1 MSDPQQNKDEAVE
14 ETFISHLVELRDR
27 IIRAGV
33 SVIVVFIGLVYWAP
47 DIFKLLA
54 RPLMQNLPKDGKMI
68 VTDVTG
74 SFFVPM
80 KVTMLVAF
88 VIALP
93 FVLYQIWAFVAPGL
107 YQHEKKL
114 VAPLVGSSYTL
125 FLCGMAFAYFVVF
138 PTIFRV
144 MAHYNAP
151 LGAEMTTDI
160 DNYLSFVLTM
170 FIAFGVTFEVPIVV
184 VLLARMGVVSIKK
197 LKEIRPY
204 VIVGAFVISAVVT
217 PPDVFSQLILAIPLI
232 VLYEA
237 GIIAARI
244 DRRQGWREEA
254 GRRGGCGV
262 GFVRRHEQSKKGSF
276 ARSVPL
282 AFCSC
287 ANRCASTLSLVALTL
302 IALVVLGQL
311 RRARLGRT
319 LADRHV
325 HVQFLVLAH
334 QVDLHRRPRLDLR
347 DDVQQARGVGDRV
360 VVDAD
365 EDVARLDARLV
376 GRSALQHARDDRAR
390 FLRQART
397 IPRSPASRPAARR
410 RSSRASPCPS

>member
-1 MSDPQQNKDEAVE
+1 MSDPQNQNEGTE

-27 IIRAGV
+27 IIRAGI
-33 SVIVVFIGLVYWAP
+33 SVIVVFVGLVYWAP
-47 DIFKLLA
+47 DIFRLLA
-54 RPLMQNLPKDGKMI
+54 RPLMNNLPKDGKMI

-93 FVLYQIWAFVAPGL
+93 IVLYQIWAFVAPGL

-114 VAPLVGSSYTL
+114 VGPLVGSSYTL

-170 FIAFGVTFEVPIVV
+170 FLAFGVTFEVPIVV
-184 VLLARMGVVSIKK
+184 VLLVRMNVLTIKK

-237 GIIAARI
+237 GIIAARLFVSKPVATA
-244 DRRQGWREEA
+244 ENE
-254 GRRGGCGV
+254 GG
-262 GFVRRHEQSKKGSF
+262 
-276 ARSVPL
+276 A
-282 AFCSC
+282 
-287 ANRCASTLSLVALTL
+287 AS
-302 IALVVLGQL
+302 
-311 RRARLGRT
+311 
-319 LADRHV
+319 
-325 HVQFLVLAH
+325 
-334 QVDLHRRPRLDLR
+334 
-347 DDVQQARGVGDRV
+347 
-360 VVDAD
+360 
-365 EDVARLDARLV
+365 
-376 GRSALQHARDDRAR
+376 
-390 FLRQART
+390 
-397 IPRSPASRPAARR
+397 
-410 RSSRASPCPS
+410 

>member
-1 MSDPQQNKDEAVE
+1 
-14 ETFISHLVELRDR
+14 
-27 IIRAGV
+27 
-33 SVIVVFIGLVYWAP
+33 
-47 DIFKLLA
+47 
-54 RPLMQNLPKDGKMI
+54 

-93 FVLYQIWAFVAPGL
+93 IVLYQIWAFVAPGL

-114 VAPLVGSSYTL
+114 VGPLVGSSYTL

-184 VLLARMGVVSIKK
+184 VLLVRMNVVTLKK

-237 GIIAARI
+237 GIIAARLI
-244 DRRQGWREEA
+244 
-254 GRRGGCGV
+254 V
-262 GFVRRHEQSKKGSF
+262 GKQP
-276 ARSVPL
+276 A
-282 AFCSC
+282 
-287 ANRCASTLSLVALTL
+287 
-302 IALVVLGQL
+302 VV
-311 RRARLGRT
+311 
-319 LADRHV
+319 
-325 HVQFLVLAH
+325 
-334 QVDLHRRPRLDLR
+334 
-347 DDVQQARGVGDRV
+347 
-360 VVDAD
+360 
-365 EDVARLDARLV
+365 ED
-376 GRSALQHARDDRAR
+376 
-390 FLRQART
+390 
-397 IPRSPASRPAARR
+397 
-410 RSSRASPCPS
+410 ASPPG

>member
-1 MSDPQQNKDEAVE
+1 MSDPQQTQDEGTE

-27 IIRAGV
+27 IIRAGLA
-33 SVIVVFIGLVYWAP
+33 VIVVFVGLVYWAP
-47 DIFKLLA
+47 DIFRLLA

-93 FVLYQIWAFVAPGL
+93 IVLYQIWAFVAPGL

-114 VAPLVGSSYTL
+114 VGPLVGSSYTL

-184 VLLARMGVVSIKK
+184 VLLVRMNVVTLKK

-204 VIVGAFVISAVVT
+204 VIVAAFVISAVVT

-237 GIIAARI
+237 GIIAARLI
-244 DRRQGWREEA
+244 
-254 GRRGGCGV
+254 V
-262 GFVRRHEQSKKGSF
+262 GKQ
-276 ARSVPL
+276 P
-282 AFCSC
+282 
-287 ANRCASTLSLVALTL
+287 
-302 IALVVLGQL
+302 VVI
-311 RRARLGRT
+311 
-319 LADRHV
+319 
-325 HVQFLVLAH
+325 
-334 QVDLHRRPRLDLR
+334 
-347 DDVQQARGVGDRV
+347 
-360 VVDAD
+360 
-365 EDVARLDARLV
+365 ED
-376 GRSALQHARDDRAR
+376 
-390 FLRQART
+390 
-397 IPRSPASRPAARR
+397 
-410 RSSRASPCPS
+410 ASPSE

>member
-1 MSDPQQNKDEAVE
+1 VSDPQQTQDEGTE

-27 IIRAGV
+27 IIRAGLA
-33 SVIVVFIGLVYWAP
+33 VIVVFVGLVYWAP
-47 DIFKLLA
+47 DIFRLLA

-93 FVLYQIWAFVAPGL
+93 IVLYQIWAFVAPGL

-114 VAPLVGSSYTL
+114 VGPLVGSSYTL

-170 FIAFGVTFEVPIVV
+170 FLAFGVTFEVPIVV
-184 VLLARMGVVSIKK
+184 VLLVRMNVLTIRK

-237 GIIAARI
+237 GIIAARLI
-244 DRRQGWREEA
+244 
-254 GRRGGCGV
+254 V
-262 GFVRRHEQSKKGSF
+262 GKQ
-276 ARSVPL
+276 P
-282 AFCSC
+282 
-287 ANRCASTLSLVALTL
+287 
-302 IALVVLGQL
+302 
-311 RRARLGRT
+311 
-319 LADRHV
+319 
-325 HVQFLVLAH
+325 
-334 QVDLHRRPRLDLR
+334 
-347 DDVQQARGVGDRV
+347 V
-360 VVDAD
+360 VV
-365 EDVARLDARLV
+365 ED
-376 GRSALQHARDDRAR
+376 
-390 FLRQART
+390 
-397 IPRSPASRPAARR
+397 
-410 RSSRASPCPS
+410 ASPPN

>member
-1 MSDPQQNKDEAVE
+1 MSDPQQTQDEGTE

-27 IIRAGV
+27 IIRAGLA
-33 SVIVVFIGLVYWAP
+33 VIVVFVGLVYWAP
-47 DIFKLLA
+47 DIFRLLA

-80 KVTMLVAF
+80 KVTMMVAF

-93 FVLYQIWAFVAPGL
+93 IVLYQIWAFVAPGL

-114 VAPLVGSSYTL
+114 VGPLVGSSYTL

-170 FIAFGVTFEVPIVV
+170 FLAFGVTFEVPIVV
-184 VLLARMGVVSIKK
+184 VLLVRMNVLTIKK

-237 GIIAARI
+237 GIIAARLI
-244 DRRQGWREEA
+244 VGKQKPVDCGRQ
-254 GRRGGCGV
+254 
-262 GFVRRHEQSKKGSF
+262 
-276 ARSVPL
+276 
-282 AFCSC
+282 
-287 ANRCASTLSLVALTL
+287 
-302 IALVVLGQL
+302 
-311 RRARLGRT
+311 
-319 LADRHV
+319 
-325 HVQFLVLAH
+325 
-334 QVDLHRRPRLDLR
+334 
-347 DDVQQARGVGDRV
+347 
-360 VVDAD
+360 
-365 EDVARLDARLV
+365 
-376 GRSALQHARDDRAR
+376 SAELK
-390 FLRQART
+390 
-397 IPRSPASRPAARR
+397 
-410 RSSRASPCPS
+410 

>member
-1 MSDPQQNKDEAVE
+1 VSDPQHTQDEGTE

-27 IIRAGV
+27 IIRAGLAV
-33 SVIVVFIGLVYWAP
+33 VVVFVGLVYWAP
-47 DIFKLLA
+47 DIFRLLA

-93 FVLYQIWAFVAPGL
+93 IVLYQIWAFVAPGL

-114 VAPLVGSSYTL
+114 VGPLVGSSYTL

-184 VLLARMGVVSIKK
+184 VLLVRMNVVTLKK

-237 GIIAARI
+237 GIIAARLI
-244 DRRQGWREEA
+244 
-254 GRRGGCGV
+254 V
-262 GFVRRHEQSKKGSF
+262 GKQ
-276 ARSVPL
+276 P
-282 AFCSC
+282 
-287 ANRCASTLSLVALTL
+287 
-302 IALVVLGQL
+302 VVI
-311 RRARLGRT
+311 
-319 LADRHV
+319 
-325 HVQFLVLAH
+325 
-334 QVDLHRRPRLDLR
+334 
-347 DDVQQARGVGDRV
+347 
-360 VVDAD
+360 
-365 EDVARLDARLV
+365 ED
-376 GRSALQHARDDRAR
+376 
-390 FLRQART
+390 
-397 IPRSPASRPAARR
+397 
-410 RSSRASPCPS
+410 ASPPPSQ

>member
-1 MSDPQQNKDEAVE
+1 VSDPQKSQDEGTE

-27 IIRAGV
+27 IIRAGLA
-33 SVIVVFIGLVYWAP
+33 VIVVFVGLVYWAP
-47 DIFKLLA
+47 DIFRLLA
-54 RPLMQNLPKDGKMI
+54 RPLMNNLPKDGKMI

-93 FVLYQIWAFVAPGL
+93 IVLYQIWAFVAPGL

-114 VAPLVGSSYTL
+114 VGPLVGSSYTL

-170 FIAFGVTFEVPIVV
+170 FVAFGVTFEVPIVV
-184 VLLARMGVVSIKK
+184 VLLVRMNVVTLKK

-237 GIIAARI
+237 GIIAARLI
-244 DRRQGWREEA
+244 
-254 GRRGGCGV
+254 V
-262 GFVRRHEQSKKGSF
+262 GKQP
-276 ARSVPL
+276 A
-282 AFCSC
+282 
-287 ANRCASTLSLVALTL
+287 
-302 IALVVLGQL
+302 VV
-311 RRARLGRT
+311 
-319 LADRHV
+319 
-325 HVQFLVLAH
+325 
-334 QVDLHRRPRLDLR
+334 
-347 DDVQQARGVGDRV
+347 
-360 VVDAD
+360 
-365 EDVARLDARLV
+365 ED
-376 GRSALQHARDDRAR
+376 
-390 FLRQART
+390 
-397 IPRSPASRPAARR
+397 
-410 RSSRASPCPS
+410 ASPPG

>member
-1 MSDPQQNKDEAVE
+1 VSDPQQTRDEGGE

-27 IIRAGV
+27 IIRAGI
-33 SVIVVFIGLVYWAP
+33 SVIVVFLGLVYWAP
-47 DIFKLLA
+47 DIFRLLA
-54 RPLMQNLPKDGKMI
+54 RPLLQNLPKGGKMI

-80 KVTMLVAF
+80 KVTMLVAL

-114 VAPLVGSSYTL
+114 VVPLVGSSYAL

-151 LGAEMTTDI
+151 LGAEMSTDI

-170 FIAFGVTFEVPIVV
+170 FVAFGVTFEVPIIV
-184 VLLARMGVVSIKK
+184 VLLARMGLVTVKK

-204 VIVGAFVISAVVT
+204 VIVGAFVVSAVVT

-237 GIIAARI
+237 GIIAARLF
-244 DRRQGWREEA
+244 
-254 GRRGGCGV
+254 V
-262 GFVRRHEQSKKGSF
+262 GKQP
-276 ARSVPL
+276 A
-282 AFCSC
+282 A
-287 ANRCASTLSLVALTL
+287 
-302 IALVVLGQL
+302 
-311 RRARLGRT
+311 
-319 LADRHV
+319 
-325 HVQFLVLAH
+325 
-334 QVDLHRRPRLDLR
+334 
-347 DDVQQARGVGDRV
+347 
-360 VVDAD
+360 AD
-365 EDVARLDARLV
+365 EEKA
-376 GRSALQHARDDRAR
+376 
-390 FLRQART
+390 
-397 IPRSPASRPAARR
+397 AS
-410 RSSRASPCPS
+410 

>member
-1 MSDPQQNKDEAVE
+1 MSDPQQSQDEGTE

-27 IIRAGV
+27 IIRAGLA
-33 SVIVVFIGLVYWAP
+33 VIVVFVGLVYWAP
-47 DIFKLLA
+47 DIFRLLA
-54 RPLMQNLPKDGKMI
+54 RPLMNNLPKDGKMI

-114 VAPLVGSSYTL
+114 VGPLVGSSYTL

-184 VLLARMGVVSIKK
+184 VLLVRMNVVTLKK
-197 LKEIRPY
+197 LKEVRPY

-237 GIIAARI
+237 GIIAARLI
-244 DRRQGWREEA
+244 VGKQPAVVEEA
-254 GRRGGCGV
+254 
-262 GFVRRHEQSKKGSF
+262 
-276 ARSVPL
+276 
-282 AFCSC
+282 
-287 ANRCASTLSLVALTL
+287 
-302 IALVVLGQL
+302 
-311 RRARLGRT
+311 
-319 LADRHV
+319 
-325 HVQFLVLAH
+325 
-334 QVDLHRRPRLDLR
+334 
-347 DDVQQARGVGDRV
+347 
-360 VVDAD
+360 
-365 EDVARLDARLV
+365 
-376 GRSALQHARDDRAR
+376 
-390 FLRQART
+390 
-397 IPRSPASRPAARR
+397 SPPG
-410 RSSRASPCPS
+410 

>member
-1 MSDPQQNKDEAVE
+1 VSDPQNQTEGAE

-27 IIRAGV
+27 IIRAGI
-33 SVIVVFIGLVYWAP
+33 SVIVVFVGLVYWAP

-54 RPLMQNLPKDGKMI
+54 RPLMNNLPKDGKMI

-93 FVLYQIWAFVAPGL
+93 VVLYQIWAFVAPGL

-114 VAPLVGSSYTL
+114 VGPLVGSSYTL

-170 FIAFGVTFEVPIVV
+170 FLAFGVTFEVPIVV
-184 VLLARMGVVSIKK
+184 VLLVRMNVLTIKK

-217 PPDVFSQLILAIPLI
+217 PPDVFSQLILAVPLI

-237 GIIAARI
+237 GIIAARLFVSKPVSTEN
-244 DRRQGWREEA
+244 EEKA
-254 GRRGGCGV
+254 
-262 GFVRRHEQSKKGSF
+262 
-276 ARSVPL
+276 
-282 AFCSC
+282 
-287 ANRCASTLSLVALTL
+287 AS
-302 IALVVLGQL
+302 
-311 RRARLGRT
+311 
-319 LADRHV
+319 
-325 HVQFLVLAH
+325 
-334 QVDLHRRPRLDLR
+334 
-347 DDVQQARGVGDRV
+347 
-360 VVDAD
+360 
-365 EDVARLDARLV
+365 
-376 GRSALQHARDDRAR
+376 
-390 FLRQART
+390 
-397 IPRSPASRPAARR
+397 
-410 RSSRASPCPS
+410 

>member
-1 MSDPQQNKDEAVE
+1 MSDPQQTQDEGTE

-27 IIRAGV
+27 IIRAGLA
-33 SVIVVFIGLVYWAP
+33 VIVVFIGLVYWAP
-47 DIFKLLA
+47 DIFRLLA

-93 FVLYQIWAFVAPGL
+93 VVLYQIWAFVAPGL

-114 VAPLVGSSYTL
+114 VGPLVASSYTL

-184 VLLARMGVVSIKK
+184 VLLVRMNVLTIKK

-244 DRRQGWREEA
+244 F
-254 GRRGGCGV
+254 V
-262 GFVRRHEQSKKGSF
+262 GK
-276 ARSVPL
+276 
-282 AFCSC
+282 
-287 ANRCASTLSLVALTL
+287 
-302 IALVVLGQL
+302 
-311 RRARLGRT
+311 
-319 LADRHV
+319 
-325 HVQFLVLAH
+325 
-334 QVDLHRRPRLDLR
+334 
-347 DDVQQARGVGDRV
+347 
-360 VVDAD
+360 
-365 EDVARLDARLV
+365 
-376 GRSALQHARDDRAR
+376 
-390 FLRQART
+390 
-397 IPRSPASRPAARR
+397 RPAVIED
-410 RSSRASPCPS
+410 ASPPST